1 MKAVGLLAAGSSN
14 GPLQELKKKAKAKK
28 DKSADGVED
37 TRSSKRDP
45 VKEYM
50 EQQFYKQF
58 LPKRDFNSR
67 IRKLALDKDTL
78 RRAQGNSKK
87 EVFIAAADRLGT
99 HNGNQTA
106 QKTVRKKPK
115 QKSKKQKTKRGPPP
129 KTKKEICSMVSELD
143 ALLLCP
149 FCCSTVVCKLR
160 HGMCALMSLM
170 PAIML
175 FTHFTVYMLLYMPVV
190 CLHECAAYLY
200 YYFSGG
206 WCFPYL
212 PLRCVCT
219 TTSPMR
225 TCTPGV

>member
-99 HNGNQTA
+99 HNGPVSFA
-106 QKTVRKKPK
+106 RPVVPAR
-115 QKSKKQKTKRGPPP
+115 PPLAAVY
-129 KTKKEICSMVSELD
+129 KGAGAGRCWLLCVSE
-143 ALLLCP
+143 
-149 FCCSTVVCKLR
+149 S
-160 HGMCALMSLM
+160 
-170 PAIML
+170 
-175 FTHFTVYMLLYMPVV
+175 
-190 CLHECAAYLY
+190 YLEN
-200 YYFSGG
+200 
-206 WCFPYL
+206 
-212 PLRCVCT
+212 T
-219 TTSPMR
+219 EQ
-225 TCTPGV
+225 